1 MKEIQSFK
9 HKLFGEIRT
18 LTNENGETFFVGKD
32 VALALGYVKPENAV
46 AIHVDAEDK
55 SSTLIQGSGSNYK
68 SKTVIINESGLYSLI
83 LSSKLAQA
91 KAFKRWVTGEVLPQI
106 RRTGGYIP
114 TKDGQGRELSAE
126 EIVMK
131 AHEIVGKTL
140 RLLNAPNVNC
150 LTATEVAKTW
160 GMGVNDFNRHLC
172 EMGIVYRRG
181 GRLHLTKN
189 YEGQGLAEDRV
200 YFSYSL
206 SGKPK
211 SKTYLTWTPK
221 GVEFLNDSV
230 RMLADVSVPRA
241 IQLTLVFI

>member
-1 MKEIQSFK
+1 MQEIQIFN
-9 HKLFGEIRT
+9 HEAFGDIRT

-32 VALALGYVKPENAV
+32 VALALGYSNYRDALNK
-46 AIHVDAEDK
+46 HVDAEDK
-55 SSTLIQGSGSNYK
+55 DGVAIRDSIGRTQKAIF
-68 SKTVIINESGLYSLI
+68 INESGLYALI

-114 TKDGQGRELSAE
+114 TKDVQGRELSAE

-131 AHEIVGKTL
+131 AHEIVGQTL

-181 GRLHLTKN
+181 GRLHLTKS
-189 YEGQGLAEDRV
+189 YEGRGLAEDRV
-200 YFSYSL
+200 FFSYSL

-241 IQLTLVFI
+241 IQLTLIFI

>member
-1 MKEIQSFK
+1 MDKIQIFK

-32 VALALGYVKPENAV
+32 VAQALGYVKPENAV

-55 SSTLIQGSGSNYK
+55 TSTLIQGSGSNYK
-68 SKTVIINESGLYSLI
+68 SKTIIINESGLYSLI
-83 LSSKLAQA
+83 LSSKLSQA
-91 KAFKRWVTGEVLPQI
+91 KAFKRWVTSEVLPQI

-114 TKDGQGRELSAE
+114 TKDGQGHELTAE
-126 EIVMK
+126 EILMK

-181 GRLHLTKN
+181 GRLHLTKS
-189 YEGQGLAEDRV
+189 YEGRGLAEDRV
-200 YFSYSL
+200 FFSYSL

-221 GVEFLNDSV
+221 GVEFLIDSV

-241 IQLTLVFI
+241 IQLTLIFI

>member
-1 MKEIQSFK
+1 MQEIQIFN
-9 HKLFGEIRT
+9 HEVFGEIRT

-32 VALALGYVKPENAV
+32 VATALGYSNTRDALRKHVDVEDKTTV
-46 AIHVDAEDK
+46 AICD
-55 SSTLIQGSGSNYK
+55 TGSNYK
-68 SKTVIINESGLYSLI
+68 SKAVFINESGLYALI
-83 LSSKLAQA
+83 LSSKLSQA
-91 KAFKRWVTGEVLPQI
+91 KAFKRWVTSEVLPQI

-114 TKDGQGRELSAE
+114 TKDGQGHELTAE
-126 EIVMK
+126 EILMK

-140 RLLNAPNVNC
+140 RMLNAPNVNC

-181 GRLHLTKN
+181 GRLHLTKS
-189 YEGQGLAEDRV
+189 YEGRGLAEDRV
-200 YFSYSL
+200 FFSYSL

-241 IQLTLVFI
+241 IQLTLIFI

>member
-1 MKEIQSFK
+1 MDKIQSFK

-18 LTNENGETFFVGKD
+18 MTNENGETFFVGKD
-32 VALALGYVKPENAV
+32 VAKALGYVNPRKALQD
-46 AIHVDAEDK
+46 HVDQEDREDGVTIRDSIGRNQK
-55 SSTLIQGSGSNYK
+55 ATF
-68 SKTVIINESGLYSLI
+68 INESGLYALI

-91 KAFKRWVTGEVLPQI
+91 KAFKRWVTSEVLPQI

-160 GMGVNDFNRHLC
+160 GMGVNDFNRYLC
-172 EMGIVYRRG
+172 KMGIVYRRG
-181 GRLHLTKN
+181 GRLHLTKD
-189 YEGQGLAEDRV
+189 YENQGLTADRV
-200 YFSYSL
+200 FFSYSL

-241 IQLTLVFI
+241 IQLTITF